1 MNKNRNTE
9 LFLSVAQRIVASY
22 SQLPQVES
30 AAITGSQIV
39 THADSSSD
47 VDLFVYVREDIP
59 LDVRSS
65 IATPSAVAAEMYDQF
80 WGPGDEWLD
89 AETGIRLNI
98 LFRHVP
104 WTEHHLD
111 QVLRQYY
118 ASYGCSTCLWHHVRF
133 AQIVYDRAGWLYN
146 LQDYA
151 RQPYPE
157 MLRRAIIAHNYPML
171 RQTSASYINQIKRA
185 IEHGDIVSINHRL
198 AAFLASYF
206 DILFALNRL
215 THPGEKRLLEFAEA
229 RCTQIPIGMSR
240 HVRGLVRSIGHANP
254 ELLFHMN
261 TLVDGIGGLV
271 RAEGLEPAI
280 GMAR

>member
-1 MNKNRNTE
+1 MNRNRNTE

-22 SQLPQVES
+22 SQLPQVE
-30 AAITGSQIV
+30 AATITGSQMM
-39 THADSSSD
+39 THANSSSD
-47 VDLFVYVREDIP
+47 IDLYVYIQEDIP

-65 IATPSAVAAEMYDQF
+65 IATPGATSPQSHNHHAEA
-80 WGPGDEWLD
+80 GDEWLD
-89 AETGIRLNI
+89 TETGIRLEI
-98 LFRHVP
+98 LFRHVS
-104 WTEHHLD
+104 WTEEQLAL
-111 QVLRQYY
+111 VLRQYQ
-118 ASYGCSTCLWHHVRF
+118 ASYGCSTCLWHQIRF
-133 AQIVYDRAGWLYN
+133 AQIVYDRDGWFQN
-146 LQDYA
+146 FQNYA
-151 RQPYPE
+151 RQPFPE
-157 MLRRAIIAHNYPML
+157 MLRRAIIAHNYPVL
-171 RQTSASYINQIKRA
+171 RQTSTSYVNQIKRA
-185 IEHGDIVSINHRL
+185 IEHGDIVRINHRL

-240 HVRGLVRSIGHANP
+240 HVRGLIRSIGHANP

-280 GMAR
+280 SMAR

>member
-1 MNKNRNTE
+1 MNRHRNTE
-9 LFLSVAQRIVASY
+9 LFLSVAQHIVASY
-22 SQLPQVES
+22 SQLPQVE
-30 AAITGSQIV
+30 AATITGSQMITPV
-39 THADSSSD
+39 DSRSD
-47 VDLFVYVREDIP
+47 IDLYVYIREDIP

-65 IATPSAVAAEMYDQF
+65 IATPGAALPENHSRF

-89 AETGIRLNI
+89 AETGIRLDI
-98 LFRHVP
+98 IFRHVP
-104 WTEHHLD
+104 WTETQLD
-111 QVLRQYY
+111 QTLRQYQ
-118 ASYGCSTCLWHHVRF
+118 ASYGCSTCLWHQIRL
-133 AQIVYDRAGWLYN
+133 AQIVYDRDGWFQN

-151 RQPYPE
+151 RKPFPE
-157 MLRRAIIAHNYPML
+157 MLRRAIIAYNYPIL
-171 RQTSASYINQIKRA
+171 RQASASYVNQIKRA
-185 IEHGDIVSINHRL
+185 IEHGDIVSVNHRV

-240 HVRGLVRSIGHANP
+240 HVRALIRSIGHANP

-280 GMAR
+280 SMAR